1 MKIKTLEKIV
11 RDYENVEY
19 KGNYLLI
26 DNTYTI
32 SVYPSNDNESI
43 YSMSY
48 MVTTGCRYE
57 QIKTFK
63 QLIYVIENVEMCI
76 GTEEVYGGIW

>member
-1 MKIKTLEKIV
+1 MKLKTLKNKINN
-11 RDYENVEY
+11 YENVEY
-19 KGNYLLI
+19 KDNYLLI
-26 DNTYTI
+26 DNTYQI
-32 SVYPSNDNESI
+32 SIYHSSDDESI
-43 YSMSY
+43 SMSY

>member
-1 MKIKTLEKIV
+1 MKLKTLKNKIKN
-11 RDYENVEY
+11 YENVEY
-19 KGNYLLI
+19 KDNYLLI
-26 DNTYTI
+26 DNTYQI
-32 SVYPSNDNESI
+32 SI
-43 YSMSY
+43 YHSRDGEGISMSY